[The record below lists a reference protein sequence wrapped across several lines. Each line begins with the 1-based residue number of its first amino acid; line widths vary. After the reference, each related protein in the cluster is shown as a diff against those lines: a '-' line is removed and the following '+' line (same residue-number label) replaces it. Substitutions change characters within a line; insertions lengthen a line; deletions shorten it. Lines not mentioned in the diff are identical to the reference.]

1 MRNCSFQCIFK
12 RLHRRFGPQGWWPA
26 QSPFEVM
33 VGAVLT
39 QNTSWGNVE
48 KAITALRDAACLSP
62 EAIHDADTGR
72 LAELIRP
79 AGYFNVKAVR
89 LKALTDW
96 LQHNGGIDAIATMQV
111 KDLRRELLAV
121 HGIGPETADDILLY
135 AFGHP
140 VFVIDAYTRRLF
152 SRLGLVDETASYE
165 SLRRQFEIALGKD
178 AKLYNQFHAL
188 IVMQAKDVCRK
199 RPQCTMCCLAD
210 VCPGARK

>member
-1 MRNCSFQCIFK
+1 MI
-12 RLHRRFGPQGWWPA
+12 
-26 QSPFEVM
+26 
-33 VGAVLT
+33 GAVLT
-39 QNTSWGNVE
+39 QNTSWSNVE
-48 KAITALRDAACLSP
+48 KAITALRGAACLSP
-62 EAIHDADTGR
+62 EAIQGTDTGR

-96 LQHNGGIDAIATMQV
+96 LQHRGGIDTLVSMQV

-135 AFGHP
+135 AFDHP

-152 SRLGLVDETASYE
+152 ARLGLVDEIASYE
-165 SLRRQFEIALGKD
+165 SLRRQFETALGKD

-188 IVMQAKDVCRK
+188 IVVQAKTVCRK

-210 VCPGARK
+210 VCPGVRK